1 MTLHINDRKK
11 YELLLTVS
19 NPEKVLQNAIK
30 YFNNPNIELYISNG
44 KQNKYMVYNDNM
56 KKINFGSIRYQD
68 NSYHN
73 DPIRRERY
81 LKRANNIKGNWK
93 DNKYS
98 PNNLS
103 INLLW
108 N

>member
-1 MTLHINDRKK
+1 MSD
-11 YELLLTVS
+11 
-19 NPEKVLQNAIK
+19 PERVLQNAK
-30 YFNNPNIELYISNG
+30 EYFGKEITLYPSSR
-44 KQNKYMVYNDNM
+44 KDKKYMIQKPDGKMVH
-56 KKINFGSIRYQD
+56 FGQQGAED
-68 NSYHN
+68 FTYHKN
-73 DPIRRERY
+73 ETRRQNY
-81 LKRANNIKGNWK
+81 LNRASNIKGNWK